1 MIILET
7 IKTEKKFFNFKH
19 PKIYMYLGVIVAFIA
34 VLFVVFNDGDQDF
47 NSLKNVFYQ
56 ISFAA
61 LVLFSIS
68 SVINKF
74 FKEDII
80 ITKTGK
86 IKITENA
93 FLVNDIEIS
102 FKEITHLD
110 LNITDYA
117 GNTTQNTST
126 FNNMF
131 SAGTQNYISI
141 IFKHQQIKKQVL
153 INSEREIA
161 LLFSFLSSLIIQ
173 EKFTE
178 INPKQTI
185 HFFTSEFRKTD
196 KARDYIAKQI
206 KNGTLK
212 PTEGLLMMNYT
223 SDKEVKE
230 LRKKYNL

>member
-7 IKTEKKFFNFKH
+7 IKTHKKFFNFKH
-19 PKIYMYLGVIVAFIA
+19 PKIYMYLGVFVAFIA
-34 VLFVVFNDGDQDF
+34 VLFVVFNYRDRDF
-47 NSLKNVFYQ
+47 NSLKNIFYL
-56 ISFAA
+56 ITFAA
-61 LVLFSIS
+61 LVLFTIS
-68 SVINKF
+68 SVLNKF

-80 ITKTGK
+80 TTKIGK

-93 FLVNDIEIS
+93 FLVNDIKIPFE
-102 FKEITHLD
+102 EITRLELD
-110 LNITDYA
+110 IPAYDTD
-117 GNTTQNTST
+117 TSQNTYT
-126 FNNMF
+126 FNTLL
-131 SAGTQNYISI
+131 SPETQNYISVKS
-141 IFKHQQIKKQVL
+141 KHQNIKKQVL
-153 INSEREIA
+153 INSEREIP
-161 LLFSFLSSLIIQ
+161 LLFNFLANQIIQ

-230 LRKKYNL
+230 LKEKYTL